1 MNKSSLQ
8 VNGTTQNTTCWI
20 ICEVSD
26 KKKREKRENLL
37 KKKVVDPRDWRRL
50 FFPWI
55 GMFLLPTMLILWTF
69 VFNCGKV

>member
-26 KKKREKRENLL
+26 QKMKEKR
-37 KKKVVDPRDWRRL
+37 KS
-50 FFPWI
+50 I
-55 GMFLLPTMLILWTF
+55 
-69 VFNCGKV
+69 